1 MFGLDSFIV
10 QPCHTVQY
18 DQCNLPA
25 LRRAQRFPAGRTA
38 EAIFHLRVRAGSDG
52 QVHCRGSRGVPHTEV
67 ELVLLNGESVG
78 FERVILDTNK
88 SIKALVVPTDTLEM
102 PIDMGRRST

>member
-1 MFGLDSFIV
+1 M
-10 QPCHTVQY
+10 
-18 DQCNLPA
+18 
-25 LRRAQRFPAGRTA
+25 
-38 EAIFHLRVRAGSDG
+38 
-52 QVHCRGSRGVPHTEV
+52 
-67 ELVLLNGESVG
+67 LLNGESVG